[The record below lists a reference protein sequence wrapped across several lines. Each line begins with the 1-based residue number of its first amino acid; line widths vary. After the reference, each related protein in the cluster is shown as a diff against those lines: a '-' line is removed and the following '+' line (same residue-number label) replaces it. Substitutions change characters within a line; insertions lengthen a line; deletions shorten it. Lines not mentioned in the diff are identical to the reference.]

1 MNTLE
6 IKSRLHERI
15 EHLSEAQL
23 KKLDDLLA
31 REFSQ
36 DKPEDER
43 PQERKLG
50 TMKGK
55 IWMADNWDSE
65 KENEEIARSFYE
77 DDIFPPDHE

>member
-1 MNTLE
+1 MQTTLYCASALNGALRWIILVVMNTLE

-36 DKPEDER
+36 DK
-43 PQERKLG
+43 
-50 TMKGK
+50 
-55 IWMADNWDSE
+55 SE
-65 KENEEIARSFYE
+65 SE
-77 DDIFPPDHE
+77 PPKSESSAP

>member
-36 DKPEDER
+36 DQSEDGR
-43 PQERKLG
+43 PKERKLG

-55 IWMADNWDSE
+55 IRMADNWDSE
-65 KENEEIARSFYE
+65 EENEEIARSFYE
-77 DDIFPPDHE
+77 GDVFPDHE